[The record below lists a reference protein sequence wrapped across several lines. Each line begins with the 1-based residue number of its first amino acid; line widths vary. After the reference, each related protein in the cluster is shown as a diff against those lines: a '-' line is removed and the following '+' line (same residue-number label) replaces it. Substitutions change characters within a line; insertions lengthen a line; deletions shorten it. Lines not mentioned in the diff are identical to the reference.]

1 MFDLNNQS
9 YFMKKKYFIIALLF
23 SSFILKAQNDTNVN
37 EKRNEVIISLISIS
51 KSLIGFVFETAT
63 NKTSLGISFF
73 APFDSGNIVSTED
86 DENYYISPYY
96 RMYFGKKYASGFFA
110 EGFGML
116 TSIDGKKIFDIEGN
130 LSQGSAVSD
139 FAVGLG
145 LGGKWVTKSGFIF
158 EVNAGYGKLLFNAD
172 KTDHDIV
179 AKFGF
184 HLGYRF

>member
-1 MFDLNNQS
+1 MQIYQTPRWCANP
-9 YFMKKKYFIIALLF
+9 
-23 SSFILKAQNDTNVN
+23 
-37 EKRNEVIISLISIS
+37 
-51 KSLIGFVFETAT
+51 
-63 NKTSLGISFF
+63 F
-73 APFDSGNIVSTED
+73 AFQINFANHTKDSCGSG
-86 DENYYISPYY
+86 
-96 RMYFGKKYASGFFA
+96 GKK
-110 EGFGML
+110 
-116 TSIDGKKIFDIEGN
+116 TFDIEGN

-145 LGGKWVTKSGFIF
+145 LGGKWVTKNGFIF

>member
-1 MFDLNNQS
+1 MNKNYL
-9 YFMKKKYFIIALLF
+9 IIVLLF
-23 SSFILKAQNDTNVN
+23 SFFVVKAQNDTSKN
-37 EKRNEVIISLISIS
+37 EKRNELKLNVLLPLAGAFEVTYERILNN
-51 KSLIGFVFETAT
+51 KS
-63 NKTSLGISFF
+63 SLGISFLT
-73 APFDSGNIVSTED
+73 PFDSGNIESTED

-110 EGFGML
+110 ESFGML
-116 TSIDGKKIFDIEGN
+116 TSIDGKKTFDIEGN

-145 LGGKWVTKSGFIF
+145 LGGKWVTKNGFIF

-184 HLGYRF
+184 QLGYRF